1 MSQTGEQRPHR
12 RLPGGIEAGVATVER
27 MSRTATHTAETVLG
41 AAWHL
46 PRDLPD
52 LIKEGQAYLLGLSG
66 YVYGLPLVMMDVTRE
81 VMTAA
86 SSSGEYSAPIN
97 QFHRIRDFVDPDF
110 KNVVRISRNS
120 LWSTAFVDL
129 QDEPVVFSHPET
141 RGRYVV
147 AQIMNMWTD
156 NFASMGTR
164 STGTAAGNVVI
175 AGPGWNGHVPSDVDQ
190 TYHCSTRYAWILVQ
204 IAAAGPQDFDEIHAM
219 QDELRVTPLSAWGT
233 PYQPPQDVAVD
244 PTVDTAAA
252 PFDQVRL
259 MDGPAFFARLAA
271 ALKDNP
277 PYAADKTPIKR
288 LEQIGLTPGE
298 RLDVDKMDAAVAK
311 GLTRAAKKVW
321 GTLETAPYSM
331 KTVNGWL
338 VPLNLGRYGDDYK
351 MRAFISFVGLGAL
364 CREDAVYPTSF
375 VDRDGKPLNGACEY
389 VFHLDKKELFP
400 SYSGIWSI
408 SAYRENFYVHNP
420 IERYGITSGM
430 PLVYNADGSLDVYI
444 QARSPGEARESNW
457 LPCPPSG
464 PFNLTIR
471 VYQPKEIITAGEAES
486 NLLVEARGYAIP
498 PVVAVSQ

>member
-1 MSQTGEQRPHR
+1 MSH
-12 RLPGGIEAGVATVER
+12 V
-27 MSRTATHTAETVLG
+27 ATHTAETVLG

-46 PRDLPD
+46 PRDLPH

-129 QDEPVVFSHPET
+129 QDGPVVFSHPET

-164 STGTAAGNVVI
+164 ATGTAAGNVVI
-175 AGPGWNGHVPSDVDQ
+175 AGPGWNGRVPSDVDQ

-219 QDELRVTPLSAWGT
+219 QDELRLTPLSVWGT

-244 PTVDTAAA
+244 PTVDTAAT

-259 MDGPAFFARLAA
+259 MDGPAFFARLAS

-277 PYAADKTPIKR
+277 PYPADKTPMNR
-288 LEQIGLTPGE
+288 LEQIGLTPGKD
-298 RLDVDKMDAAVAK
+298 LDVDKMDAAVAK
-311 GLTRAAKKVW
+311 GLTRAAKKVSD
-321 GTLETAPYSM
+321 LR
-331 KTVNGWL
+331 K
-338 VPLNLGRYGDDYK
+338 
-351 MRAFISFVGLGAL
+351 
-364 CREDAVYPTSF
+364 
-375 VDRDGKPLNGACEY
+375 
-389 VFHLDKKELFP
+389 
-400 SYSGIWSI
+400 
-408 SAYRENFYVHNP
+408 
-420 IERYGITSGM
+420 
-430 PLVYNADGSLDVYI
+430 
-444 QARSPGEARESNW
+444 
-457 LPCPPSG
+457 
-464 PFNLTIR
+464 
-471 VYQPKEIITAGEAES
+471 
-486 NLLVEARGYAIP
+486 
-498 PVVAVSQ
+498 